1 MQQLVRVSV
10 LSLLVL
16 VAACGARRPEVVS
29 MPDNVRAQWDRCA
42 AHVDQWCID
51 HSHGSVSH
59 ERACMQEESSRF
71 AALADDAARAGYMA
85 SHGCRP

>member
-1 MQQLVRVSV
+1 MLQFVRVSV
-10 LSLLVL
+10 LSLFVL

-42 AHVDQWCID
+42 AQVDQWCID
-51 HSHGSVSH
+51 HSHGSSSH

-71 AALADDAARAGYMA
+71 AALADDAARTSYMA
-85 SHGCRP
+85 SHGCRL